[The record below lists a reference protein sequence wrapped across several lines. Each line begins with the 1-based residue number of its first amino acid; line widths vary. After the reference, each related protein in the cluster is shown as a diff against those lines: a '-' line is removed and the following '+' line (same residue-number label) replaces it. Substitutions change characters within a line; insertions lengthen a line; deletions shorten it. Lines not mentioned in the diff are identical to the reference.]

1 VAWQVR
7 ESALQQA
14 GKGKGSDSNSGEASP
29 PALQPL
35 SFELQPRDRK
45 DKVILTL
52 SREPF
57 VATELGDVIRREKG
71 GKGAAESH
79 GSVPPKEISGTGGM
93 SSAAAAAAV
102 RAVTRRQPH
111 FAADKNG
118 EQENGGYGKSI
129 DAVAAAIRAATN
141 GSKKV
146 SLARIDGSGELSSS
160 GRAALASAT
169 TDMAVAASGE
179 SREAEESKGSRHG
192 GNDAQGHSQ
201 HNSGTPDP
209 TSWVSMH
216 RGEADISAAKLV
228 AKAASKAATH
238 EGDSIDAHL
247 NPEEKRKA
255 ERLKKAKMF
264 AAMIKEGSETGFNS
278 VGISISIP
286 ADVDSQG
293 ATSGST
299 HTLQKLES
307 LNAVNDVQAVKTDA
321 GDMSQN
327 VGLGMMGASSTGV
340 GDGVV
345 NESSN
350 FSSLKV
356 EGTNEMDLHRHR
368 HHKRKKSNVGSEE
381 KERHKQ
387 KKHSSHGKRPKHKET
402 ALSTDEEDRGH
413 RHKKNSSRPKH
424 KETALST
431 DEEDRGYHHKKHS
444 SRRRHRES
452 GLSDEDEEG
461 SHKRHKEHRSKRHTV
476 ETRVVADQ
484 GKLKSNSSL
493 VASPLKEAFV
503 KEAPLPSESVTVVDV
518 PDDIRAKVRAML
530 LQMN

>member
-1 VAWQVR
+1 
-7 ESALQQA
+7 
-14 GKGKGSDSNSGEASP
+14 
-29 PALQPL
+29 
-35 SFELQPRDRK
+35 
-45 DKVILTL
+45 
-52 SREPF
+52 
-57 VATELGDVIRREKG
+57 
-71 GKGAAESH
+71 
-79 GSVPPKEISGTGGM
+79 M

-179 SREAEESKGSRHG
+179 SREGEESKGSRHG

-201 HNSGTPDP
+201 HNSETPDP

-264 AAMIKEGSETGFNS
+264 AAMIKDGSETGFNS

-307 LNAVNDVQAVKTDA
+307 LNAVNDVQAVKTGA

-327 VGLGMMGASSTGV
+327 VGLGVMGASSTGV
-340 GDGVV
+340 GDCVV

-356 EGTNEMDLHRHR
+356 DGTNEMDLHRHR
-368 HHKRKKSNVGSEE
+368 HHKRKKSNFGSEE

-387 KKHSSHGKRPKHKET
+387 KKHSSHGKRSKHKET

-413 RHKKNSSRPKH
+413 
-424 KETALST
+424 
-431 DEEDRGYHHKKHS
+431 HHKKHS

-452 GLSDEDEEG
+452 GLSDKDEEG

-476 ETRVVADQ
+476 ETGVVADQ

-493 VASPLKEAFV
+493 VASPLEEAFV
-503 KEAPLPSESVTVVDV
+503 KEAPFPSESVTVVDV

>member
-14 GKGKGSDSNSGEASP
+14 GKVKGSDSNSGEASP

-35 SFELQPRDRK
+35 SSELQPRDRK

-57 VATELGDVIRREKG
+57 VATELGDVIRRERG

-79 GSVPPKEISGTGGM
+79 GSVPRKEISGTGGM

-118 EQENGGYGKSI
+118 EQENGDYGKSI

-216 RGEADISAAKLV
+216 RGEADINAAKLV

-264 AAMIKEGSETGFNS
+264 AAMIKEGSETGNS

-340 GDGVV
+340 DDGVV

-356 EGTNEMDLHRHR
+356 DGTNEMDLHRHR

-387 KKHSSHGKRPKHKET
+387 KKHSSHGKRSKHKET
-402 ALSTDEEDRGH
+402 TLSTDEEDRGH
-413 RHKKNSSRPKH
+413 
-424 KETALST
+424 
-431 DEEDRGYHHKKHS
+431 HHRKHS

-452 GLSDEDEEG
+452 GLSDEGEEG

-476 ETRVVADQ
+476 ETGVVADQ
-484 GKLKSNSSL
+484 RKLKSNSSL